1 MKYSTSVMKR
11 KTCGFL
17 CGGGKDFKR
26 IKIELSIYPILF
38 WLLMPITIHCK
49 VKKEYRKDI

>member
-11 KTCGFL
+11 KIWLPMWGE
-17 CGGGKDFKR
+17 KDFKR

-38 WLLMPITIHCK
+38 WLLMPKTIHCK
-49 VKKEYRKDI
+49 VKK